1 MRSCRARVDPEA
13 RWLTQHR
20 DYDSLPYNGGARGT
34 SAPILGTEIGRR
46 DPPGPSSSTNRT
58 TLLDPG
64 FVSQRLS
71 EATEEKSTSGA
82 LQWRIPRSSA
92 TRHPRG
98 DCLGPEEGFY
108 RRFPSS
114 RRGIYSFTPL
124 YSHTHRRWGR
134 IGSRGRAADRARAVG
149 AGVRDSSCTA
159 GSCVRVRILPTLR
172 QRCAIPLVGS

>member
-1 MRSCRARVDPEA
+1 MTVGGDGREVDFRSSWR
-13 RWLTQHR
+13 
-20 DYDSLPYNGGARGT
+20 SL
-34 SAPILGTEIGRR
+34 
-46 DPPGPSSSTNRT
+46 
-58 TLLDPG
+58 
-64 FVSQRLS
+64 QR
-71 EATEEKSTSGA
+71 
-82 LQWRIPRSSA
+82 RIPRSSA

-98 DCLGPEEGFY
+98 DCRGPEEGFY

-134 IGSRGRAADRARAVG
+134 VGGRGRAADRARAVG

-172 QRCAIPLVGS
+172 QRCVIPLVGSHQPFQGTWHPEPVGNSYKSHDVVF